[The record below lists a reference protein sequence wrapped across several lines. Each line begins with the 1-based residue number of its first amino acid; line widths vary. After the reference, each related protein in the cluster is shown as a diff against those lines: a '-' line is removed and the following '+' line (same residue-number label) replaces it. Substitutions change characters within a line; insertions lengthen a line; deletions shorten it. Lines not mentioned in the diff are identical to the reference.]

1 METNLKDKKVSAISL
16 GCDKNRVDLEKMLY
30 KLKNYGFKI
39 VDSVNDADIVIVN
52 TCAFITPAKKEA
64 LENIFEVCLLKNNK
78 KVEKVLVTGCLPQR
92 YKKELEKEIKEVD
105 AFLTLE
111 DNDRI
116 CEIIENLYSVK
127 NSKIKSE
134 KGRIFTSRGSYA
146 YLKIADG
153 CSNGCSFCTIP
164 RIRGGYKSYPME
176 DLIDEAKFIADS
188 GVKELILVAQD
199 VSRYGEDLYGENRLI
214 DLLKKL
220 VKIKGIEWIR
230 LHYIYPEKTTKELLD
245 FIEKEN
251 KMCKYVDIPLQHIDN
266 EILMSMR
273 RRLDEEKTR
282 ELVALIRNS
291 YKDIYIRSTFIIG
304 YPGETKAKFKKLC
317 NFLKEFK
324 FDYAGFF
331 PYYREENTAS
341 YYMDKQKSEFT
352 KKRRLKK
359 IQNLQNKIS
368 YMNALKMLGQS
379 YKTLIDYF
387 DESTG
392 NFVGHTEFFSPTVD
406 FGVQIVDN
414 GNIKAGDFVMVKF
427 TSFDGSNF
435 KGEVYESSK

>member
-1 METNLKDKKVSAISL
+1 METILKDKKVSAISL
-16 GCDKNRVDLEKMLY
+16 GCDKNRVDLEKMLF
-30 KLKNYGFKI
+30 KLKDYGFQI
-39 VDSVNDADIVIVN
+39 VENVEDADIVIVN

-64 LENIFEVCLLKNNK
+64 LENIFDVCLLKSNK
-78 KVEKVLVTGCLPQR
+78 KVEKVIVTGCLPQR
-92 YKKELEKEIKEVD
+92 HKKELEKQIKEVD

-111 DNDRI
+111 ENDKI
-116 CEIIENLYSVK
+116 CEIIENLYNVK
-127 NSKIKSE
+127 NTKPKNA

-164 RIRGGYKSYPME
+164 RIRGGYKSFPIE
-176 DLIDEAKFIADS
+176 DVVEEANFIANS

-199 VSRYGEDLYGENRLI
+199 VSRYGEDLYGENKLI
-214 DLLKKL
+214 ALLKKL

-245 FIEKEN
+245 FIESEP
-251 KMCKYVDIPLQHIDN
+251 KMCKYVDIPLQHIEDR
-266 EILMSMR
+266 ILKSMHR
-273 RRLDEEKTR
+273 KLDEEKTR
-282 ELVALIRNS
+282 ELIALMRND
-291 YKDIYIRSTFIIG
+291 YKDIYIRSTFIVG
-304 YPGETKAKFKKLC
+304 YPSETKKDFIKLC
-317 NFLKEFK
+317 DFLKEVK

-341 YYMDKQKSEFT
+341 YFMDKQKAELT
-352 KKRRLKK
+352 KKHRLKV
-359 IQNLQNKIS
+359 IQKLQNKIAFEH
-368 YMNALKMLGQS
+368 ALKMLGEN

-392 NFVGHTEFFSPTVD
+392 FFVGHTEFLSPTVD

-414 GNIKAGDFVMVKF
+414 GNIKVGDFVYMNF
-427 TSFDGSNF
+427 QSFDGENF